1 MLLVPTPHREPL
13 SYPQIPRTIREFHAS
28 ANIYASVRV
37 GVGQNPTTLQ
47 DNPRSVPNSSPG
59 AHSAMP
65 DDQNGNR
72 LMELAREE
80 REARSNL
87 AGLRS
92 KARKAHRG
100 ISLALEALM
109 DEDKAN
115 RADFEEIR
123 WEFERVENIDVARL
137 IEDSEYQVSRI
148 RAVRREIREIEN
160 QESPSTRTRAA

>member
-1 MLLVPTPHREPL
+1 
-13 SYPQIPRTIREFHAS
+13 
-28 ANIYASVRV
+28 
-37 GVGQNPTTLQ
+37 
-47 DNPRSVPNSSPG
+47 
-59 AHSAMP
+59 MP